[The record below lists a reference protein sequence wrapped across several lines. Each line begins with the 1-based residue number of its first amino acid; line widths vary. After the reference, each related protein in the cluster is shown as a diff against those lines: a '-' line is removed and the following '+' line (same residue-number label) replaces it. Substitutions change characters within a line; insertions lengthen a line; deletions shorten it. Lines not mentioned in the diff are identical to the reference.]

1 MQHFDATPI
10 LEVLEHTE
18 HKLSRNIK
26 VSSDA
31 VNTYI
36 AVELSNIQVRQSD
49 FFSRLQLMDIGG
61 KPINNWVDFS
71 NLFMNIA
78 GQPIHFFDADKVK
91 GDIIV
96 RNAKDGEEFIDLFE
110 QKHLLKDADLV
121 IADEEKIL
129 ALAGVI

>member
-1 MQHFDATPI
+1 M
-10 LEVLEHTE
+10 LEHTE
-18 HKLSRNIK
+18 NKLSRAIK

-36 AVELSNIQVRQSD
+36 ALELRNIEVKKSD

-61 KPINNWVDFS
+61 KPVNNWVDFS

-91 GDIIV
+91 GDLVI
-96 RNAKDGEEFIDLFE
+96 RNASEGEEFVDLFE
-110 QKHLLKDADLV
+110 QKHLLKASDVV
-121 IADEEKIL
+121 IADEEKVL
-129 ALAGVI
+129 ALGGVI

>member
-1 MQHFDATPI
+1 M
-10 LEVLEHTE
+10 LEHTE
-18 HKLSRNIK
+18 NKLSRAIK

-36 AVELSNIQVRQSD
+36 ALELRNIEVKKSD

-61 KPINNWVDFS
+61 KPVNNWVDFS

-91 GDIIV
+91 GDLVI
-96 RNAKDGEEFIDLFE
+96 RNASDGEEFVDLFE
-110 QKHLLKDADLV
+110 QKHLLKASDVV
-121 IADEEKIL
+121 IADEEKVL
-129 ALAGVI
+129 ALGGVI